1 MQAQSAAPKTYQ
13 NGNCPP
19 RHNNSS
25 HCGNN
30 NISAAGLKQ
39 GDTMKSVA
47 LVPQPQG
54 HFNPQQLEI
63 LKNSICPKGISNEE
77 FEVFIMACT
86 KTQLDPFMKQ
96 IYAIKRGDKM
106 CIQTGIDGYRLIAE
120 RTGRYAPGP
129 EPTYEMDKDGRVVAA
144 TSYIKKQTADGTW
157 HTIGQSAYMD
167 EYVQK
172 TRDGRPMGMWGNMPR
187 TMLSKVAESIAL
199 RKAFPAEMS
208 GTYTEE
214 EMQQSDVITVVQK
227 ISGEQANDLQMILDE
242 CTEDYRKFFY
252 SLLAKKHNGSEKL
265 TDIPEVAFEK
275 LKQVATEQMHKNHA
289 MQIEV
294 DKAFVASEGSYSV

>member
-1 MQAQSAAPKTYQ
+1 MQAQSAAPKTYL

-19 RHNNSS
+19 RHNSS
-25 HCGNN
+25 RCGDNY
-30 NISAAGLKQ
+30 ISAAGLKQ
-39 GDTMKSVA
+39 GDPVKSLVVA
-47 LVPQPQG
+47 SQSQG
-54 HFNPQQLEI
+54 HFTEQQLGA
-63 LKNSICPKGISNEE
+63 LKDLVGRGISNAE

-129 EPTYEMDKDGRVVAA
+129 ETTYEIDKDGRVVCA
-144 TSYIKKQTADGTW
+144 TAYIKKQTADGTW
-157 HTIGQSAYMD
+157 HTISSSAYME
-167 EYVQK
+167 EYGQK
-172 TRDGRPMGMWGNMPR
+172 TGMWSKMPR

-214 EMQQSDVITVVQK
+214 EMQQADVIVPK
-227 ISGEQANDLQMILDE
+227 ISMEQAADLQMILDE
-242 CTEDYRKFFY
+242 CDQNYRNWFFNTHKIDNI
-252 SLLAKKHNGSEKL
+252 SDLKADCFDKAKSGAVKRMEAYH
-265 TDIPEVAFEK
+265 A
-275 LKQVATEQMHKNHA
+275 KQKEEIQVE
-289 MQIEV
+289 
-294 DKAFVASEGSYSV
+294 KAFVESEGNYGV